1 MNLEFR
7 RGFERDLSQTRDK
20 KLAKMI
26 RDCIHLF
33 EKANQLSDI
42 PNVKKMTGHPTA
54 YRYRKGKYRIG
65 FYFEHDIITFAAFA
79 PRDKI
84 YRKFP

>member
-1 MNLEFR
+1 LIF
-7 RGFERDLSQTRDK
+7 
-20 KLAKMI
+20 
-26 RDCIHLF
+26 DCIQLF
-33 EKANQLSDI
+33 EDAKHINEI
-42 PNVKKMTGHPTA
+42 PNIKKMTGHPTA

-65 FYFEHDIITFAAFA
+65 FYYEHDTILFAAFA